1 MSTITIVSVNTGE
14 SVSAILGAAAPN
26 ITAGYSNFE
35 SIDRPKRKSVANWVG
50 MNLFAMDVQA
60 MFDGWDTDRSV
71 EHDCAVLESFGMS
84 RGNRGEFPSPI
95 KVIGPVPHSNLEW
108 YLSGVTW
115 EDVIYQ
121 NDVRVRQA
129 FTINLLERV
138 NMPLL
143 VRNDAKQNQVKYRVV
158 KVKKGWDLQ
167 QIAATHMGESLLWRR
182 ITDMKGKK
190 FRDPYVKPGTDV
202 KVPIV

>member
-1 MSTITIVSVNTGE
+1 MSEIVIAAVNTGE
-14 SVSAILGAAAPN
+14 VVTAILGATAPN
-26 ITAGYSNFE
+26 VASGYSRFE
-35 SIDRPKRKSVANWVG
+35 SIDRPKRKSVANWIG
-50 MNLFAMDVQA
+50 MDLFSMDVQA
-60 MFDGWDTDRSV
+60 MFDGWTDDRSV
-71 EHDCAVLESFGMS
+71 EHDCAVLESFAMS
-84 RGNRGEFPSPI
+84 RGNKGEFPSPI
-95 KVIGPVPHSNLEW
+95 KVTGPVPHSNLEW
-108 YLSGVTW
+108 YLNSITW

-121 NDVRVRQA
+121 DGVRVRQA

-167 QIAATHMGESLLWRR
+167 RIAATHMGEALLWRR
-182 ITDMKGKK
+182 ITNMKGKK